1 MKFNYNK
8 NFKDTHKKRWHVRRF
23 FVFLLKL
30 YGMAA
35 QPGLMF
41 VYEKSIRWGVQMHR
55 ATMSS

>member
-8 NFKDTHKKRWHVRRF
+8 NFKDTHKKAMARPSLF
-23 FVFLLKL
+23 YFLLKL

-35 QPGLMF
+35 QPELMF
-41 VYEKSIRWGVQMHR
+41 VYEKSIRWGVEMCR